1 MFRTL
6 IFLFCLMFTTHAF
19 AKSNAYYQQ
28 TLAHILTECNSGCK
42 KKIFKQEAKSA
53 FFALVDASLSQ
64 ARFKLSQL
72 QKKSLWD

>member
-6 IFLFCLMFTTHAF
+6 LFLFCLMFTTHAF
-19 AKSNAYYQQ
+19 AKSNEYYQK
-28 TLAHILTECNSGCK
+28 TLVHVLTECNSSCQK
-42 KKIFKQEAKSA
+42 QVFKQEASSA
-53 FFALVDASLSQ
+53 FFALIDAAFSQ